1 MTAVRDESPRV
12 LPRDHAR
19 AAYDALAPGY
29 DTLTSGHDHHGW
41 TGLLERLAREVGLT
55 GRRLLDVGCG
65 TGNSLLPMLERGYAV
80 TGVDLS
86 PAMLAEAECKTEGR
100 ARLLEGDIRELDA
113 LGEFDLVLCLG
124 DALNY
129 LQTQEEL
136 IAALAGLRRNLAAG
150 GIAVFDVNTLA
161 TFRALYS
168 SLLVIPAH
176 DRVVVVEGR
185 SSSDLPDGGA
195 AMTWIDRLERQE
207 SGWWRRVRSVHHHR
221 HHPERAVRAALSA
234 AGLECCSAHGTRI
247 DGSLHTPLDELAH
260 DKAVYT
266 ARRRAP

>member
-1 MTAVRDESPRV
+1 MTT

-29 DTLTSGHDHHGW
+29 DTLTSGHDHGGW
-41 TGLLERLAREVGLT
+41 TALLERLAREAGLT

-65 TGNSLLPMLERGYAV
+65 TGSALLPMLERGYEV
-80 TGVDLS
+80 TGVDVS
-86 PAMLAEAECKTEGR
+86 DAMLAEAERKTEGR
-100 ARLLEGDIRELDA
+100 ARLLRGDMRDLPAI
-113 LGEFDLVLCLG
+113 GEFDLVWCLG

-136 IAALAGLRRNLAAG
+136 TAALGGLRRNLAAG
-150 GIAVFDVNTLA
+150 GVAVFDLNTLA
-161 TFRALYS
+161 TFRTLYS
-168 SLLVIPAH
+168 SLLVVPAP

-185 SSSDLPDGGA
+185 SGADLPSGGA
-195 AMTWIDRLERQE
+195 AMTWIDRLERRD

-221 HHPERAVRAALSA
+221 HHPERAVRAALTA
-234 AGLECCSAHGTRI
+234 ARLECRSVHGTRV
-247 DGSLHTPLDELAH
+247 DGSVHAPLEDLEH

-266 ARRRAP
+266 ARRGAP

>member
-1 MTAVRDESPRV
+1 VTTVPH
-12 LPRDHAR
+12 DHAR

-29 DTLTSGHDHHGW
+29 DTLTSGHDHDGW
-41 TGLLERLAREVGLT
+41 TGLLEGLARDAGLT

-65 TGNSLLPMLERGYAV
+65 TGNTLLPMLERGYEV

-86 PAMLAEAECKTEGR
+86 RAMLAEAARKTGGR
-100 ARLLEGDIRELDA
+100 ARLLEGDARELPA
-113 LGEFDLVLCLG
+113 IGEFDLVWCLG
-124 DALNY
+124 DSLNY

-136 IAALAGLRRNLAAG
+136 IAALAALRRNLAAG
-150 GIAVFDVNTLA
+150 GIAVFDLNTLA

-168 SLLVIPAH
+168 SLLVVPAA

-185 SSSDLPDGGA
+185 GSADLPSGGA
-195 AMTWIDRLERQE
+195 AMTWIDRLERQG

-221 HHPERAVRAALSA
+221 HHPERAVRAALA
-234 AGLECCSAHGTRI
+234 AARLEAASVHGTRI
-247 DGSLHTPLDELAH
+247 DGTVHAPLDDLGH

-266 ARRRAP
+266 ARRGAP